1 MELDQRGQ
9 GNSCERSG
17 IHSPRDREAGP
28 QDERRRIHFAAAD
41 DTSGGSGGCAASTPQ
56 LHHDAC
62 GVGFLAELEG
72 RPSTR
77 LLPLAL
83 TALDRLAHRG
93 AVDADGRTGDGAG
106 VTTQIPYE
114 VLRPELEA
122 QGLGQVAPRDLA
134 VGLVLLPAAAPAQ
147 ARARELLA
155 DAVTGRG
162 LSFLGW

>member
-1 MELDQRGQ
+1 MGY
-9 GNSCERSG
+9 G
-17 IHSPRDREAGP
+17 
-28 QDERRRIHFAAAD
+28 
-41 DTSGGSGGCAASTPQ
+41 
-56 LHHDAC
+56 HHDAC

-106 VTTQIPYE
+106 VTTQIPYD

-122 QGLGQVAPRDLA
+122 RGLGQVAPRDLV
-134 VGLVLLPAAAPAQ
+134 VGLVLLPAEAPGQ
-147 ARARELLA
+147 ARALLQIA
-155 DAVTGRG
+155 VAVT
-162 LSFLGW
+162 